1 MIRSLKTVALALVV
15 ATGTSHASA
24 AGLDAFGWKNRVLI
38 VFAKNPGDPAAAEQR
53 RLLVDDTKALADRD
67 MVVLE
72 VVGDTV
78 KPIYGKAAAVTA
90 QELRN
95 DAGIEEGRRFT
106 AILVGKDG
114 GIKLRADKP
123 VAPDQLFGLIDSM
136 PMRANEASR

>member
-24 AGLDAFGWKNRVLI
+24 AGLDAFGWKNRVLV
-38 VFAKNPGDPAAAEQR
+38 VFANPGDPDATEQR
-53 RLLVDDTKALADRD
+53 RLLVEDTKALADRD

-72 VVGDTV
+72 VVGDTL
-78 KPIYGKAAAVTA
+78 KPIYGTAAAVTA
-90 QELRN
+90 QELRK
-95 DAGIEEGRRFT
+95 DAGIEEGSHFT

-114 GIKLRADKP
+114 GIKLRATEP
-123 VAPDQLFGLIDSM
+123 VALDQLFGLIDSM

>member
-1 MIRSLKTVALALVV
+1 MIRSLKTVALTLLV
-15 ATGTSHASA
+15 ATGTSAASA

-38 VFAKNPGDPAAAEQR
+38 VFANPGDPDATEQR

-95 DAGIEEGRRFT
+95 DAGIDEGRRFT

>member
-1 MIRSLKTVALALVV
+1 MIRSLKTVALALFV
-15 ATGTSHASA
+15 ASGISAASA

-38 VFAKNPGDPAAAEQR
+38 VFANSGDPDVVEQR
-53 RLLVDDTKALADRD
+53 RLLVDDTKALADRN

-78 KPIYGKAAAVTA
+78 KPIYGKATAVTE
-90 QELRN
+90 QELRK
-95 DAGIEEGRRFT
+95 DAGIEEGSRFT

-114 GIKLRADKP
+114 GIKLRATEP
-123 VAPDQLFGLIDSM
+123 VAPVQLFGLIDSM